1 MGVNCSGD
9 TGGRRVGVVDA
20 RPRLFPAAPCGGIT
34 KREKRNTYVQIV
46 RFEGAQENWDERIE
60 EVGNRIRGGGE
71 GSPMAEVRGAVK
83 RAMTLVDR
91 ENGRGAGVIF
101 CESEED
107 LRRVEEAMPACRR
120 GDAGVCRDVR
130 GRGRRV
136 ALVAWGQHS
145 PRVPLS
151 RRGYSIRRKC
161 PLRVAEA
168 LGQSAPMR
176 DERAPGLAS
185 ARCSEWTRRERIA
198 RIPMALAFGATQQRS
213 PAEVPDGRLGRH
225 RKVRPRPVVPA
236 FRFRQLVWRRRSP

>member
-1 MGVNCSGD
+1 MNCSGD

-145 PRVPLS
+145 PRMPFS
-151 RRGYSIRRKC
+151 RRGYSIRREC
-161 PLRVAEA
+161 PFAWLKH
-168 LGQSAPMR
+168 
-176 DERAPGLAS
+176 S
-185 ARCSEWTRRERIA
+185 ARVLLCAKRGSGSAGCAA
-198 RIPMALAFGATQQRS
+198 RMQDLLPGSSAC
-213 PAEVPDGRLGRH
+213 GRG
-225 RKVRPRPVVPA
+225 
-236 FRFRQLVWRRRSP
+236 

>member
-1 MGVNCSGD
+1 MNCSGD

-120 GDAGVCRDVR
+120 GDTGVCRDVR
-130 GRGRRV
+130 GRGRRA

-145 PRVPLS
+145 PRMPFS

-161 PLRVAEA
+161 PFAWLKH
-168 LGQSAPMR
+168 
-176 DERAPGLAS
+176 S
-185 ARCSEWTRRERIA
+185 ARVLLCAKRGSGSAGCAA
-198 RIPMALAFGATQQRS
+198 RMQDLLPGSSAC
-213 PAEVPDGRLGRH
+213 GRG
-225 RKVRPRPVVPA
+225 
-236 FRFRQLVWRRRSP
+236 